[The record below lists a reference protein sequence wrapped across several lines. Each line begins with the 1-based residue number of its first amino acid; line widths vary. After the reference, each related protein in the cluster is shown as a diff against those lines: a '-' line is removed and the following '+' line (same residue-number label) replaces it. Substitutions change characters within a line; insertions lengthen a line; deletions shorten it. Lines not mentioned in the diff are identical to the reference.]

1 MTIAPTSQ
9 LVPVSVRQWL
19 TLPLL
24 LLLMLTA
31 SASISQAVAPT
42 PTPGWA
48 KLTPKQKNALQPL
61 AKSWDSLSLGQQR
74 KWLEVSRN
82 YPSLSAAD
90 KANMRSRMAEWGALS
105 NRERAEARLNFA
117 TTTELAQE
125 LTPQEKKA
133 IWEAYQS
140 LSASEK
146 KKLADKGLRPP
157 VGAATAIRPVAPQ
170 KLVTLPP
177 TANTANKPP
186 KISVEPSQT
195 DGASAQGH

>member
-1 MTIAPTSQ
+1 MTVAPTSR
-9 LVPVSVRQWL
+9 LSSASVRQWL
-19 TLPLL
+19 NLPLL
-24 LLLMLTA
+24 LLLVLIA
-31 SASISQAVAPT
+31 SASFSQTDSASSPNGKAVTPT
-42 PTPGWA
+42 PTAGWE
-48 KLTPKQKNALQPL
+48 KLTRKQKNALQPL
-61 AKSWDSLSLGQQR
+61 AKSWDSLSAGQQR

-82 YPSLSAAD
+82 YPSLPASD

-133 IWEAYQS
+133 IWEAYQL

-177 TANTANKPP
+177 HGKH
-186 KISVEPSQT
+186 SQ
-195 DGASAQGH
+195 